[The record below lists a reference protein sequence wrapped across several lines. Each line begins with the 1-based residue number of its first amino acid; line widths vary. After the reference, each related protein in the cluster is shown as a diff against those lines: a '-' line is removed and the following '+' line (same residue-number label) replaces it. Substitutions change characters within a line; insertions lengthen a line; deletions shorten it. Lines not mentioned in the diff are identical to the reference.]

1 MAVIKPT
8 LSLISNAS
16 TATTDAGPLSI
27 ALSLSATDSLT
38 VDTVKSEII
47 NPTTTDS
54 RLFDG
59 SAFDDGGTAGTSGG
73 FLYLKNVSAA
83 DYDIYFGAIV
93 DAGTVTDL
101 EAADD
106 ADRFMTLKQGE
117 FAFLP
122 WDYTMDI
129 TCDAEHND
137 ATLEY
142 WVFNRA
148 I

>member
-8 LSLISNAS
+8 LSLVSNAS

-38 VDTVKSEII
+38 VDTVESKIV

-54 RLFDG
+54 LLFDG
-59 SAFDDGGTAGTSGG
+59 SAKDDTGVAGAGGG
-73 FLYLKNVSAA
+73 FIYMKNVSAA
-83 DYDIYFGAIV
+83 DYDIYFGAIA
-93 DAGTVTDL
+93 DGGSVTDM
-101 EAADD
+101 EAGDD
-106 ADRFMTLKQGE
+106 PDRFMTLKQGE
-117 FAFLP
+117 FAFFP

-129 TCDAEHND
+129 TVDAEHND

-142 WVFNRA
+142 WLFNRA
-148 I
+148 